1 MIGADENT
9 CKRHAGRPS
18 IVIKRVDE
26 MLTDIRKYNDASD
39 VTVYIAEKLKD
50 DSDSHLTNYS
60 SQVLTLISERNS
72 IDINDVLDKSK
83 EHIKNILIN
92 TADVNLERYKELH
105 DEAILLRD
113 GHLLDMNKFNDNIKY
128 LEYNIKNL
136 ELYEP
141 LNKLKLA
148 LIDMLRQRCH

>member
-9 CKRHAGRPS
+9 CRRHAGRPS
-18 IVIKRVDE
+18 IVIKRVDD

-50 DSDSHLTNYS
+50 DSDTHLTNYLS
-60 SQVLTLISERNS
+60 LVQTLLSERNS

-92 TADVNLERYKELH
+92 TADVNLERNKELH

-113 GHLLDMNKFNDNIKY
+113 GHLLEMNKFNDIIKY